1 MLTGGA
7 GNQTKNLK
15 IISNGE
21 ENGKGTAVKKTSA
34 IYGGIK
40 AQRLEVRWHNDR
52 QASVNSVH

>member
-1 MLTGGA
+1 MLTSGA

-21 ENGKGTAVKKTSA
+21 ENGKGTAVKKQ
-34 IYGGIK
+34 GIK

>member
-15 IISNGE
+15 VISKWGRKREGNCS
-21 ENGKGTAVKKTSA
+21 KKTNA

>member
-21 ENGKGTAVKKTSA
+21 ENGKGTAVKKQVLYIEASRH
-34 IYGGIK
+34 K
-40 AQRLEVRWHNDR
+40 DR
-52 QASVNSVH
+52 K

>member
-21 ENGKGTAVKKTSA
+21 ENGKGTAVKNKCYIWRHQGTKTGSKMA
-34 IYGGIK
+34 
-40 AQRLEVRWHNDR
+40 
-52 QASVNSVH
+52 